1 MFAIFTLTINHMF
14 SSAFAKSEELEEEKK
29 KKKKKKNEEKKE
41 GKKEEKE
48 EVKEQNN
55 GFETQVGRFLQ
66 AQRPE
71 DKEIIFVSDSRMR
84 TLIPKMLQNAFGG
97 IFTHGIE
104 PARNPTTD
112 GGHELRCKVTF
123 VTFALL

>member
-1 MFAIFTLTINHMF
+1 MFAIFTLTINHLF

-55 GFETQVGRFLQ
+55 GFEMQVGRFLQ

-71 DKEIIFVSDSRMR
+71 DKEIF
-84 TLIPKMLQNAFGG
+84 L
-97 IFTHGIE
+97 
-104 PARNPTTD
+104 
-112 GGHELRCKVTF
+112 
-123 VTFALL
+123 